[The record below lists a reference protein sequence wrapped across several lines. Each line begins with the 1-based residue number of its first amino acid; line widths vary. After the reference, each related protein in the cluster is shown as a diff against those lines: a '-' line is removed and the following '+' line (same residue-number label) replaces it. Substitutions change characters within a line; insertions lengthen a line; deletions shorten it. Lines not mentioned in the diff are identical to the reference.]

1 MMVSIIKSKIWRDTL
16 VIVINNNFRMSPE
29 TSTCTT
35 KHCFV
40 KGGPGSLD
48 NMLGNL
54 NADMTKQG
62 IMTVPKGSCAA
73 CQKPIVG
80 LVSSK

>member
-1 MMVSIIKSKIWRDTL
+1 MRQC
-16 VIVINNNFRMSPE
+16 NNKF
-29 TSTCTT
+29 CTQRA
-35 KHCFV
+35 
-40 KGGPGSLD
+40 GGPGSLD

-80 LVSSK
+80 LVRTLFLSMFLNMSTFPDLGFNVSNGY